1 LHISPRVDNAVRI
14 LLEIVRSQSDSVG
27 AQQDSVKAESI
38 AAAQGIAP
46 KILEATA
53 AQLRRAGLLT
63 SRRGPEGGY
72 RLARPAAAISIA
84 DVIRAVEGPLAS
96 VRGQRPEDV
105 RYSGVAEPLQQV
117 WIALRVNIRAVLEEV
132 SIAQIAAGE
141 LPEFIDTLTAD
152 PGAWA
157 RRPAP
162 ERPGERSGA
171 DTVSQARERD
181 PRSGIGTAPDS
192 IR

>member
-1 LHISPRVDNAVRI
+1 MHISPRVDNAVRI
-14 LLEIVRSQSDSVG
+14 LLEIARTQSDSLG
-27 AQQDSVKAESI
+27 THHDSVKAETI
-38 AAAQGIAP
+38 AAAQDIPP

-72 RLARPAAAISIA
+72 RLARPAERISIA
-84 DVIRAVEGPLAS
+84 EVIRAVEGPLAS

-105 RYSGVAEPLQQV
+105 RYSGVAEPLQEV

-132 SIAQIAAGE
+132 SIAQIAEGE
-141 LPEFIDTLTAD
+141 LPEFVHTLTAD

-162 ERPGERSGA
+162 EGA
-171 DTVSQARERD
+171 DDAGERD
-181 PRSGIGTAPDS
+181 PAVRPNPL
-192 IR
+192 

>member
-1 LHISPRVDNAVRI
+1 MHISPRVDNAVRI
-14 LLEIVRSQSDSVG
+14 LLEIARTQSDSDG
-27 AQQDSVKAESI
+27 AQHDSVKAETI
-38 AAAQGIAP
+38 AIAQEIPP

-72 RLARPAAAISIA
+72 RLARPAERISIA

-132 SIAQIAAGE
+132 SIAQIATGE
-141 LPEFIDTLTAD
+141 LPEFVDALTAD
-152 PGAWA
+152 PGAWS
-157 RRPAP
+157 RRPSP
-162 ERPGERSGA
+162 EGAVER
-171 DTVSQARERD
+171 
-181 PRSGIGTAPDS
+181 
-192 IR
+192 

>member
-1 LHISPRVDNAVRI
+1 MHISPRVDNAVRI
-14 LLEIVRSQSDSVG
+14 LLEIVRTQSDSIG
-27 AQQDSVKAESI
+27 AHHDSVKAEAI
-38 AAAQGIAP
+38 AAAQEIPP

-72 RLARPAAAISIA
+72 RLARPAERISIA

-96 VRGQRPEDV
+96 VRGRRPEDV

-132 SIAQIAAGE
+132 SIAQIASGD
-141 LPEFIDTLTAD
+141 LPEFVDALTAD

-157 RRPAP
+157 RRATPDGP
-162 ERPGERSGA
+162 
-171 DTVSQARERD
+171 V
-181 PRSGIGTAPDS
+181 GTAAEQESGVPPN
-192 IR
+192 RV

>member
-1 LHISPRVDNAVRI
+1 MHISPRVDNAVRI
-14 LLEIVRSQSDSVG
+14 LLEIARIQSNHVG
-27 AQQDSVKAESI
+27 AQQDSVKAETI
-38 AAAQGIAP
+38 AAAQEIPP

-72 RLARPAAAISIA
+72 RLARAADRISIA

-96 VRGQRPEDV
+96 VRGRRPEDV

-132 SIAQIAAGE
+132 SIAQIATGE
-141 LPEFIDTLTAD
+141 LPEFVDALTAD

-157 RRPAP
+157 RRPTLEGPAGAAAERESAAP
-162 ERPGERSGA
+162 PNR
-171 DTVSQARERD
+171 V
-181 PRSGIGTAPDS
+181 
-192 IR
+192 

>member
-1 LHISPRVDNAVRI
+1 MHISPRVDNAVRI
-14 LLEIVRSQSDSVG
+14 LLEIARTQSDSVD
-27 AQQDSVKAESI
+27 AQHDSVKAETI
-38 AAAQGIAP
+38 AAAQEIPP

-72 RLARPAAAISIA
+72 RLARPAERISIA

-96 VRGQRPEDV
+96 VRGRRPEDV

-132 SIAQIAAGE
+132 SIAQIATGQ
-141 LPEFIDTLTAD
+141 LPEFVDALTAD

-157 RRPAP
+157 RRPALEGP
-162 ERPGERSGA
+162 AGATAERESDARSN
-171 DTVSQARERD
+171 
-181 PRSGIGTAPDS
+181 PM
-192 IR
+192 